1 MIAQQKILRVFKLI
15 TTLKSANGKSVKN
28 IARTI
33 DATERTVYRYFEL
46 LEELGFQVIKTEF
59 GLYKL
64 LDSESA
70 PMEYLRFTEEETR
83 QLSEMIQ
90 SMGSKSAL
98 KDSLLRKINI
108 KSENT
113 QLASNLFKAHL
124 SVIVSR
130 LSDAIRLE
138 QQVVLKDYLSLNSQQ
153 VSDRLVEPVGFS
165 ENYDKVHAF
174 EVASG
179 TTKVF
184 KIERIGDVEITPHL
198 WKFQKLH
205 EVPEN
210 SLFGFSGKSRFKVKL
225 QLSLT
230 AYTLLKEEHPNAMPF
245 TKKDEKQNYYYLEAA
260 LPELTGIARFILGLM
275 DEIKVIEGDE
285 LISLLRFKLLE
296 AQSKL
301 PLGG

>member
-184 KIERIGDVEITPHL
+184 KIERIERRRDHSAPL
-198 WKFQKLH
+198 
-205 EVPEN
+205 EV
-210 SLFGFSGKSRFKVKL
+210 
-225 QLSLT
+225 
-230 AYTLLKEEHPNAMPF
+230 
-245 TKKDEKQNYYYLEAA
+245 
-260 LPELTGIARFILGLM
+260 
-275 DEIKVIEGDE
+275 
-285 LISLLRFKLLE
+285 
-296 AQSKL
+296 SKTS
-301 PLGG
+301 